1 MTTAMHEPNKS
12 WDPGTIA
19 PYMRQ
24 GSKSCQEYDA
34 FAKLRNLDI
43 DRTQHHRLFQ
53 PTHPHRTG
61 RGGRFGRGGGQSRNK
76 DNSTRAFTEA
86 RNKVVD
92 EALLNAT
99 IEGSEPTDFTATL
112 APGRCARIEEPGVM
126 DSGANVSI
134 TNPTIVA
141 KFHLTPQRWERSFHI
156 IFGNGGRFACT
167 HYADFGPILGR
178 IAIVDE
184 APDTL
189 LSIAVLTDR
198 GYEVRFLAEGQGVR
212 IYSKGN
218 LIFSGP
224 QHPHS
229 KLFHIDIQSLIHP
242 PSRL

>member
-24 GSKSCQEYDA
+24 GSTSCQEYDA
-34 FAKLRNLDI
+34 FSKLRHLDA
-43 DRTQHHRLFQ
+43 DRTQHLRLFQ
-53 PTHPHRTG
+53 PTHPNRTG
-61 RGGRFGRGGGQSRNK
+61 RGGRFGRGGGPYRNK
-76 DNSTRAFTEA
+76 DNSHRAFTAE
-86 RNKVVD
+86 RNKVSV
-92 EALLNAT
+92 EALLRAT
-99 IEGSEPTDFTATL
+99 VEVYDPTELTATL
-112 APGRCARIEEPGVM
+112 APGQCARIEEPGVM

-134 TNPTIVA
+134 TNPKIVA
-141 KFHLTPQRWERSFHI
+141 KFNLTPQQWERSFHI

-198 GYEVRFLAEGQGVR
+198 GFEVRFQ
-212 IYSKGN
+212 KGKESASTQRASSSSQAPSI
-218 LIFSGP
+218 LTPSSSTSIFNP
-224 QHPHS
+224 
-229 KLFHIDIQSLIHP
+229 
-242 PSRL
+242 

>member
-1 MTTAMHEPNKS
+1 
-12 WDPGTIA
+12 
-19 PYMRQ
+19 MRQ
-24 GSKSCQEYDA
+24 GSTSCQEYDA

-43 DRTQHHRLFQ
+43 DHSQHNRLFQ
-53 PTHPHRTG
+53 PKHPHCTG
-61 RGGRFGRGGGQSRNK
+61 RGGRFGRGGGQSRNTDK
-76 DNSTRAFTEA
+76 GHRAFATERDTVSA
-86 RNKVVD
+86 

-99 IEGSEPTDFTATL
+99 IETLEPTDFTATL

-134 TNPTIVA
+134 TNPKIVA

-178 IAIVDE
+178 IAIVDD

-198 GYEVRFLAEGQGVR
+198 GVKVRFLAEGQGVQ
-212 IYSKGN
+212 IYSNGN
-218 LIFSGP
+218 LLFKGP

-229 KLFHIDIQSLIHP
+229 KLFHIDIQSLIHA
-242 PSRL
+242 PSDYEPEL

>member
-1 MTTAMHEPNKS
+1 
-12 WDPGTIA
+12 
-19 PYMRQ
+19 
-24 GSKSCQEYDA
+24 
-34 FAKLRNLDI
+34 
-43 DRTQHHRLFQ
+43 
-53 PTHPHRTG
+53 
-61 RGGRFGRGGGQSRNK
+61 
-76 DNSTRAFTEA
+76 
-86 RNKVVD
+86 
-92 EALLNAT
+92 
-99 IEGSEPTDFTATL
+99 
-112 APGRCARIEEPGVM
+112 M

-134 TNPTIVA
+134 TNPKIVA

-242 PSRL
+242 PPDYEPDLSPLTISTDKDTQKPSEFVANRAALDLTTARDVLCSTKEWDTPQEPQCTKQSCMAHARVCQPTSHQPR